1 MMVIENQFKVEY
13 ILTDNREKRVIMKNK
28 ILKYLAFI
36 TIAMLATNTHAQQD
50 PQFTHYMYNMSVLNP
65 AYATDN
71 KDVINL
77 GGMYR
82 EQWVGI
88 EGAPSTGTFFAHKPI
103 SKRVELGISIVHD
116 EIGNVVKEDNIF
128 ADFAYVI
135 PLTETTKLS
144 FGVKGGVTLFNTNFN
159 GFVYTSPFLDPAFE
173 NNISKVFPNIG
184 AGTYLFGN
192 NYYLGFSTPNLL
204 TTKHLERQSTIVTTG
219 VEAIHYFLTGGYV
232 FTFNNNDNFKV
243 KPAFMAKGVS
253 GAPISIDLT
262 TNVLINNKFEAG
274 VGYRIDDS
282 VSALASFYVTPTL
295 RIGYSYDYTLSSLK
309 NFNSGS
315 HEIFVLFDIDL
326 GKLSGKGYDK
336 SPRFF

>member
-1 MMVIENQFKVEY
+1 MRKWTAKDY
-13 ILTDNREKRVIMKNK
+13 RVMPWKNGGGSTTE
-28 ILKYLAFI
+28 LAIFPETAGMDHFVWRLSTATVAQDGAFSHFTQI
-36 TIAMLATNTHAQQD
+36 DRSLA
-50 PQFTHYMYNMSVLNP
+50 VL
-65 AYATDN
+65 
-71 KDVINL
+71 
-77 GGMYR
+77 
-82 EQWVGI
+82 
-88 EGAPSTGTFFAHKPI
+88 TGTGLVLKTDAGTTAEKMVTLTQESLPHRFP
-103 SKRVELGISIVHD
+103 G
-116 EIGNVVKEDNIF
+116 EDNIF

-173 NNISKVFPNIG
+173 NNISEVFPNIG

-253 GAPISIDLT
+253 GAPVSIDLT

-282 VSALASFYVTPTL
+282 FSALASFYVTPTL

-315 HEIFVLFDIDL
+315 HEVFVLFDIDL